1 MKVFD
6 RAVHL
11 CLDFPG
17 FKNQFMMGLVVVVLP
32 EIGDALTYQKKKM
45 LIR

>member
-6 RAVHL
+6 RAVCL

-17 FKNQFMMGLVVVVLP
+17 FKNQFMMGLLVVVLP
-32 EIGDALTYQKKKM
+32 EIGDALTYQKKL